1 MKQWQFFLMLGF
13 FLLVGSSFENA
24 EAAASPVTIST
35 DVSSAD
41 ILVGDYVLATLTL
54 TNSDTTYRSMEV
66 YLVANWASGVSWT
79 TYFMDTDLNPIE
91 DYKINISKGGAATVK
106 FVVFCEGVCSAGDTN
121 SVQIYAKTDPKF
133 YNYDGNVT
141 DTCGSD
147 DCETDT
153 SPASAS
159 SNITNTIT
167 MTFTARTAYHS
178 QVLCD
183 AESSEG
189 GNELSK
195 GNNYLWG
202 YTLTNTGW
210 NTDTYQFTSVVT
222 SNSGAEVG
230 FWTVSPGMANGK
242 ELTGQSDSS
251 SIAVHTAA
259 GAISITPA
267 TDAAAGVYNVELTVV
282 STNGAPDAGCN
293 FDVVIPAEESITVS
307 VAKVDTPPHPEWEW
321 NYTWTAEVDN
331 LEMDVNYTAVIV
343 VKRVG
348 DDEWGGLDWWW
359 DIDQESNS
367 NPFALQRG
375 CYFIFTHLYESDDL
389 NSNAENSTVLT
400 SVTSAVLDFVVGNG
414 ICVDGMY
421 YYPDEVDEGSGTTE
435 EKETETETIE
445 LDEPEEVVSISLL
458 SALAAIGFIAT
469 VRRK

>member
-24 EAAASPVTIST
+24 EAAASPVTIAT

-41 ILVGDYVLATLTL
+41 ILVEEYAMATLTIV
-54 TNSDTTYRSMEV
+54 NSDTRYRTMDV
-66 YLVANWASGVSWT
+66 YLIANWASGVAWT
-79 TYFMDTDLNPIE
+79 TYFMDTDLNPLDGEMISL
-91 DYKINISKGGAATVK
+91 SKGGAATIK
-106 FVVFCEGVCSAGDTN
+106 FFVICDGVCSAGDTN
-121 SVQIYAKTDPKF
+121 AVQVIAKTDPKF

-159 SNITNTIT
+159 SNVTNTIT
-167 MTFTARTAYHS
+167 MTFTARAAYAS
-178 QVLCD
+178 YINCD
-183 AESSEG
+183 VESSEG

-195 GNNYLWG
+195 NNTYLWG
-202 YTLTNTGW
+202 YALTNAGW

-222 SNSGAEVG
+222 SADGHIVDY
-230 FWTVSPGMANGK
+230 WTTSPGIANGK
-242 ELTGQSDSS
+242 ELTGQSNTSPT
-251 SIAVHTAA
+251 AVHTTA

-282 STNGAPDAGCN
+282 STNGAPDSGCN

-348 DDEWGGLDWWW
+348 DDEWEGLDWWW

-414 ICVDGMY
+414 ICVDGAY
-421 YYPDEVDEGSGTTE
+421 YYPDEVEETE
-435 EKETETETIE
+435 EA
-445 LDEPEEVVSISLL
+445 PEEKPSDAEEESREVPAISLVL
-458 SALAAIGFIAT
+458 ALISIGIIAIF
-469 VRRK
+469 RRK